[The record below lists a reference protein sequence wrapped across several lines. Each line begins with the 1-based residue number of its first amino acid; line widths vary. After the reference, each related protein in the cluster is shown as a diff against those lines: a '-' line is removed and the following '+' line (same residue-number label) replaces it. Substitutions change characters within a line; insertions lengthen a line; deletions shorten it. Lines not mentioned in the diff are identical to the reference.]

1 MEEFSFALAVVLTPP
16 VIARELLRL
25 VRAHSEVTRP
35 FHVIQLMLPGLLGM
49 VCSFCAGLLA
59 LSLLSRWLETGRW
72 KFFGYYCL
80 AAAVAVFALSK
91 AGF

>member
-1 MEEFSFALAVVLTPP
+1 V
-16 VIARELLRL
+16 
-25 VRAHSEVTRP
+25 
-35 FHVIQLMLPGLLGM
+35 PGLVGA

-80 AAAVAVFALSK
+80 AAATVVFVLAK

>member
-16 VIARELLRL
+16 IIARELLRL
-25 VRAHSEVTRP
+25 VKANSDATHPLHTM
-35 FHVIQLMLPGLLGM
+35 QLLMPGLLGM

-59 LSLLSRWLETGRW
+59 LALLSRWLEMGRW

-80 AAAVAVFALSK
+80 AAAVIVFVLAK